1 MSDKNWQWDVLWG
14 VRNAG
19 IYTAE
24 IGHARGN
31 ENRLLTAALPF
42 LSYFLIILSTIVLRP
57 AVFQSSA
64 FAALA
69 SEVALAISKC
79 LVEATKK
86 GHAGC
91 LGQGNA
97 GGGVIGEN
105 HKNAGSRPDCWCDPM
120 H

>member
-24 IGHARGN
+24 IGHAWGN

-42 LSYFLIILSTIVLRP
+42 LSCFLIILLTIVLLP

-64 FAALA
+64 FAAVA

-79 LVEATKK
+79 LAEATEK

-91 LGQGNA
+91 LGQGNT

-105 HKNAGSRPDCWCDPM
+105 HKNAGACADGWCDPM